1 MSVDLTL
8 GEVPSFLNN
17 TCEYL
22 YFILCSLFAQ
32 FFSVDLSACHYSQPV
47 VVVQDQDT

>member
-1 MSVDLTL
+1 MQAIDERREISLYLSSEASYEATMSVDLTL

-22 YFILCSLFAQ
+22 YFILCSLFA
-32 FFSVDLSACHYSQPV
+32 
-47 VVVQDQDT
+47 